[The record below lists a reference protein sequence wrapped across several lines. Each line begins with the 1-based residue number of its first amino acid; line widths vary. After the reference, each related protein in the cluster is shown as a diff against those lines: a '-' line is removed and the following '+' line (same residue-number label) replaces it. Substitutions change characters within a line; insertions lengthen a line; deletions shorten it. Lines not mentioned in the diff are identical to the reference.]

1 MLATAQGLVP
11 RLGHL
16 RAAGFST
23 KRLDKNA
30 KAIHASARAAAATD
44 TSSGITPVIMS
55 SSVAAQDSSHPILQQ
70 AALQS
75 ELAGETN
82 PSPWNHE
89 FIMLPRA

>member
-30 KAIHASARAAAATD
+30 KAIHASARAEAATD
-44 TSSGITPVIMS
+44 TSSGITPVI
-55 SSVAAQDSSHPILQQ
+55 I
-70 AALQS
+70 
-75 ELAGETN
+75 
-82 PSPWNHE
+82 
-89 FIMLPRA
+89 

>member
-16 RAAGFST
+16 RAASFST

-44 TSSGITPVIMS
+44 TSSGITPVI
-55 SSVAAQDSSHPILQQ
+55 I
-70 AALQS
+70 
-75 ELAGETN
+75 
-82 PSPWNHE
+82 
-89 FIMLPRA
+89 